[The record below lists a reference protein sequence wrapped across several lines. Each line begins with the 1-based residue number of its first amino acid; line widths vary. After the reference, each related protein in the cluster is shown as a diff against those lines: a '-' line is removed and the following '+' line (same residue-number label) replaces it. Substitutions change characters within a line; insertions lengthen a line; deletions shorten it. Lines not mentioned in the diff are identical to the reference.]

1 MFCCLHG
8 GGGGGGDDVVVIRL
22 ELTLWGCQ
30 HVKVQ

>member
-1 MFCCLHG
+1 MFSFCLHG
-8 GGGGGGDDVVVIRL
+8 DGGGNDVVVIRL